1 MTTALAP
8 HKLRVATE
16 SSHILWEDSTTIP
29 APSSRSG
36 MKHMLQPRAV
46 QALEL
51 ALRIEQNGYNVY
63 LSGGSHLGRSYLVRE
78 FLTPHAHKT
87 ETPND
92 LIYLN
97 NFSDKDKPILVALP
111 AGGART
117 FKKALHEVMGRIRK
131 ELPHRFEAE
140 FFVSRRAQILDM
152 FQDTKSAVLKE
163 MDILAK
169 ENGFHIDIDDSSGLT
184 LYPLLEEKRLSEEE
198 FDRLDS
204 DMRQDFKRKADTLLH
219 NMSGHM
225 RRLSRVE
232 QEYRDNEKQLERD
245 VAVQMLQEILTPEEE
260 RLLELYPSET
270 LKNYFV
276 ALRQDILENIE
287 AFMTKDG
294 QPLPYAGALPPVQS
308 MGGIGGMG
316 AIGTMPG
323 GMVGAG
329 AGGIMEPAPLVHE
342 PDMARYDVN
351 IFVDNSQTEGAP
363 LILEDHPV
371 ASNLLGC
378 IERES
383 EMGALI
389 TDFSLIKAG
398 SLHKANGGY
407 LIIRAEDIL
416 QHFHAWEGLLRALR
430 TGLARMEDIGEGQD
444 SANRTKGIEP
454 APVPLNVKIIL
465 IGSEALYETLLEGD
479 ERFGKLFKIKAHLS
493 ERTER
498 NTTGIKSY
506 LFRIHRIIEDSHL
519 LPFDRTGLAW
529 MVDYGSRLIE
539 DQRKLSLKFPLLREI
554 MIEASALAVK
564 QGEAKVTHDIL
575 EAALDDRTYRANLVE
590 EIFMEE
596 YDREFIKVRT
606 SGKEIGQ
613 VNGLSVSWHGDFEFG
628 LPHQISCTVGVGHG
642 GIIDLE
648 REAELGGPIHT
659 KAMMILKSYLVSL
672 FARRRPIV
680 LTGSLC
686 FEQSYAGIEGDS
698 ASGAELVALLSAI
711 AEVPVRLDLAFTGAL
726 SQSGQIMAV
735 GSVTRKIEGFFKVCA
750 RHGLT
755 GTQGVIIPHDT
766 VEHLMLSPR
775 IVEAVSSGQFAIYP
789 VKHIDEALELLT
801 DMPVGKRCKD
811 DTFTPETLYAR
822 VDKRLQSLG
831 EYAEQNK
838 ERRS

>member
-1 MTTALAP
+1 MSKKNIMTTPLAS
-8 HKLRVATE
+8 HKLCVATE
-16 SSHILWEDSTTIP
+16 SSRIVWEDSTEMP

-36 MKHMLQPRAV
+36 MKHMLQPRAL

-63 LSGGSHLGRSYLVRE
+63 VAGGSHLGRSYLVRE
-78 FLTPHAHKT
+78 FLTPHARKAK
-87 ETPND
+87 TPND

-97 NFSDKDKPILVALP
+97 NFTEKDKPVLVALP
-111 AGGART
+111 AGGARD
-117 FKKALHEVMGRIRK
+117 FKKALHDVLNTIRK
-131 ELPHRFEAE
+131 ELPHRFEAD
-140 FFVSRRAQILDM
+140 FFVDRRAQLLDM
-152 FQDTKSAVLKE
+152 FQDTKSEVFAE
-163 MDILAK
+163 MNALAK
-169 ENGFHIDIDDSSGLT
+169 EKGFYIDIDDSSALT

-204 DMRQDFKRKADTLLH
+204 EVRQDFKRKADTLLH
-219 NMSGHM
+219 TMSGHM
-225 RRLSRVE
+225 RRLSRIE
-232 QEYRDNEKQLERD
+232 QDYRDNEKQLERD
-245 VAVQMLQEILTPEEE
+245 VAVQILEDILTPEEE
-260 RLLELYPSET
+260 RLLKLYSSDT
-270 LKNYFV
+270 LKTYFV

-287 AFMTKDG
+287 TFMAKEHA
-294 QPLPYAGALPPVQS
+294 PYPHAGTAGVCGTPPPQF
-308 MGGIGGMG
+308 G
-316 AIGTMPG
+316 ADHI
-323 GMVGAG
+323 AN
-329 AGGIMEPAPLVHE
+329 APQQE

-351 IFVDNSQTEGAP
+351 IFVDNSQTDGAP

-398 SLHKANGGY
+398 SLHKAIGGF
-407 LIIRAEDIL
+407 LIIRVEDIL

-430 TGLARMEDIGEGQD
+430 TGLARIEDVGEGQD
-444 SANRTKGIEP
+444 SASRTKSIAP
-454 APVPLNVKIIL
+454 TPVPLDVKIVL
-465 IGSEALYETLLEGD
+465 IGSECVYESLLESD
-479 ERFGKLFKIKAHLS
+479 ERFGKLFRIKAHLS
-493 ERTER
+493 ERTDR
-498 NTTGIKSY
+498 NAAGVKSY
-506 LFRIHRIIEDSHL
+506 LHRIHRIIEDAQL
-519 LPFDRTGLAW
+519 LPFDRSGLAW

-554 MIEASALAVK
+554 MIEASTLAGK
-564 QGEAKVTHDIL
+564 RAEAKVSHEVL

-606 SGKEIGQ
+606 SGTAIGQ

-648 REAELGGPIHT
+648 REAELAGPIHT

-766 VEHLMLSPR
+766 VEQLMLSPR
-775 IVEAVSSGQFAIYP
+775 IVDAVREGQFAIFP
-789 VKHIDEALELLT
+789 VKHIDDALELLT
-801 DMPVGKRCKD
+801 CMPVGKRRKD
-811 DTFTPETLYAR
+811 DTFTPGTLYDC
-822 VDKRLQSLG
+822 VDKRLHVLG
-831 EYAEQNK
+831 TYAEK
-838 ERRS
+838 STRKGRRS

>member
-1 MTTALAP
+1 MTIALAP

-16 SSHILWEDSTTIP
+16 SSRIVWEDSTTIP

-36 MKHMLQPRAV
+36 MKHMLQPRAI

-63 LSGGSHLGRSYLVRE
+63 LSGGSHLGRSYLVHE
-78 FLTPHAHKT
+78 FLTPHAHKA
-87 ETPND
+87 ERPDD

-97 NFSDKDKPILVALP
+97 NFSDKDKPVLVNLP
-111 AGGART
+111 AGGARK
-117 FKKALHEVMGRIRK
+117 FKKALHEIMSRIRK

-140 FFVSRRAQILDM
+140 FFVSRRAHILDM

-163 MDILAK
+163 MNALAK
-169 ENGFHIDIDDSSGLT
+169 DNGFHIDIDDSSGLT
-184 LYPLLEEKRLSEEE
+184 LYPLFEDKRLSEEE

-204 DMRQDFKRKADTLLH
+204 DLRQDFKRKADTLLH

-225 RRLSRVE
+225 RQLSRVE

-260 RLLELYPSET
+260 RLLISYPNDT
-270 LKNYFV
+270 LKEYFI
-276 ALRQDILENIE
+276 ALRKDILENIE
-287 AFMTKDG
+287 VFMPKDG
-294 QPLPYAGALPPVQS
+294 QAIPFAPAPQGGAMAPVQA
-308 MGGIGGMG
+308 MGQGIGSCATMEG
-316 AIGTMPG
+316 APPIN
-323 GMVGAG
+323 
-329 AGGIMEPAPLVHE
+329 E

-351 IFVDNSQTEGAP
+351 IFVDNSQTQGAP

-430 TGLARMEDIGEGQD
+430 TGCARMEDVGEGQD

-454 APVPLNVKIIL
+454 APVPLNVKIVL

-479 ERFGKLFKIKAHLS
+479 ERFGKLFRIKAHLS

-498 NTTGIKSY
+498 NANGIKSY
-506 LFRIHRIIEDSHL
+506 LYRIHRIIEDSHL

-564 QGEAKVTHDIL
+564 QGEAQVTHDIL

-606 SGKEIGQ
+606 SGKEVGQ

-775 IVEAVSSGQFAIYP
+775 IVEAVSAGQFAIYP

-801 DMPVGKRCKD
+801 NMSVGKRRKD
-811 DTFTPETLYAR
+811 DTFTPDTLYDL

-831 EYAEQNK
+831 QYAEK
-838 ERRS
+838 SKGRHS